1 MRLEITIPGKPH
13 AQPRIRVSKWG
24 AYYSKEHIKKLNETQ
39 KYLRETSKMMRWEKT
54 KQPVKI
60 TIITVCKCPGRL
72 RSQVIMSGKRLFKPT
87 KPDID
92 NYAKFVLDAITKAGN
107 IWVDD
112 NQVVE
117 LVQRK
122 FYAQPYEHPYTN
134 IVIEILNKYGDIHEF

>member
-1 MRLEITIPGKPH
+1 MRLEITIPAKPH
-13 AQPRIRVSKWG
+13 AQPRIKVGKWG
-24 AYYSKEHIKKLNETQ
+24 AYYPKEHLQILNETIE
-39 KYLRETSKMMRWEKT
+39 YLKKTSSIMRWEKT
-54 KQPVKI
+54 AAPVKI
-60 TIITVCKCPGRL
+60 TIVSVCKAPSRL
-72 RSQVIMSGKRLFKPT
+72 KKQVIIAGKRLFKPT

-122 FYAQPYEHPYTN
+122 FYAQPTEEPYTN
-134 IVIEILNKYGDIHEF
+134 IVIEILDRYGGIS

>member
-1 MRLEITIPGKPH
+1 MRLEITIPAKPH
-13 AQPRIRVSKWG
+13 AQPRIRVGKWG
-24 AYYSKEHIKKLNETQ
+24 AFYPKEHLKILDETVE
-39 KYLRETSKMMRWEKT
+39 YLIDTSAIMRWEKT
-54 KQPVKI
+54 EAPVKI
-60 TIITVCKCPGRL
+60 TIVSVCKAPARL
-72 RSQVIMSGKRLFKPT
+72 KKQVIIAGKRLFKPT

-122 FYAQPYEHPYTN
+122 FYAQPTEEPYTN
-134 IVIEILNKYGDIHEF
+134 IVIEILDKYGGI

>member
-1 MRLEITIPGKPH
+1 MRLEITIPAKPH
-13 AQPRIRVSKWG
+13 AQPRIKVGKWG
-24 AYYSKEHIKKLNETQ
+24 AYYPKEHLKILDETVV
-39 KYLRETSKMMRWEKT
+39 YLKDTSACLRWEKT
-54 KQPVKI
+54 EAPVKI
-60 TIITVCKCPGRL
+60 TIVSVCKAPARL
-72 RSQVIMSGKRLFKPT
+72 KKQVIIAGKRLFKPT

-122 FYAQPYEHPYTN
+122 FYAQPTEEPYTN
-134 IVIEILNKYGDIHEF
+134 IVIEILDKYGGIS

>member
-1 MRLEITIPGKPH
+1 MRLEITIPAKPH
-13 AQPRIRVSKWG
+13 AQPRIKVGKWG
-24 AYYSKEHIKKLNETQ
+24 AYYPKEHLQILNETIE
-39 KYLRETSKMMRWEKT
+39 YLKDTSAIMRWEKT
-54 KQPVKI
+54 AAPVKI
-60 TIITVCKCPGRL
+60 TIVSVCKAPARL
-72 RSQVIMSGKRLFKPT
+72 KKQVIIAGKRLFKPT

-122 FYAQPYEHPYTN
+122 FYAQPKEEPYTN
-134 IVIEILNKYGDIHEF
+134 IVIEILDRYGGIS